1 MKKYATFAFISF
13 TILSLLSWGY
23 KGHRA
28 IALIAQNHLT
38 PKAKTAIAD
47 LLNGESI
54 EDASTWADE
63 LRSDP
68 TYRNTS
74 SWHFLNL
81 PSGLTYKA
89 FTTNIESQKGDNLY
103 VALNRSIHV
112 LSHDTN
118 PIETRREALK
128 FIIHLV
134 GDAHQPMHVAG
145 AADKGGNTVQVRF
158 DNKGTN
164 LHTLWDSRLI
174 DHEGLSDVEMS
185 IDYDKATTEQIKQ
198 WQSDIIMKWL
208 WESYQ
213 ASSKIYATTSTG
225 DKLGDDYYKTNIR
238 IIQGRVQK
246 AGIRLAGLLNEL
258 LKDYKPTTVSNPYPP
273 NVVSADGTYAE
284 TAGIKHIKTK
294 DVGRFIGSDVIVV
307 DTVYSVKDMGSF
319 VLVNLGAEYPNQ
331 IATVVL
337 RGDARTYMNSI
348 QGKPVS
354 FIGRVVEYKGK
365 PQIEVRSLNAMYF
378 PGLRD

>member
-1 MKKYATFAFISF
+1 MKKNLSLVFISL

-38 PKAKTAIAD
+38 PKAKAAVAD
-47 LLNGESI
+47 LLNGESF

-68 TYRNTS
+68 KYRNTS

-89 FTTNIESQKGDNLY
+89 FATNIESQTGDNLY

-112 LSHDTN
+112 LTN
-118 PIETRREALK
+118 ENNAIEMRREALK

-145 AADKGGNTVQVRF
+145 AADKGGNTIQVRF

-174 DHEGLSDVEMS
+174 DHEGLTDVEMS
-185 IDYDKATTEQIKQ
+185 IDYDKATPAQIKQ
-198 WQSDIIMKWL
+198 WQSDNMMQWL

-213 ASSKIYATTSTG
+213 LSSTIYATTNTG
-225 DKLGDDYYKTNIR
+225 SKLGDEYYKSNIKEV
-238 IIQGRVQK
+238 QQRVQL

-258 LKDYKPTTVSNPYPP
+258 LKDYKPSTVPNPYPP
-273 NVVSADGTYAE
+273 TVVSKDGTYAE

-294 DVGRFIGSDVIVV
+294 DVARFIGSDVIVF

-319 VLVNLGAEYPNQ
+319 VLVNLGADYPNQ

-337 RGDARTYMNSI
+337 RGDARTYKTSI
-348 QGKPVS
+348 TGKAVS
-354 FIGRVVEYKGK
+354 FIGKVVNYKGK
-365 PQIEVRSLNAMYF
+365 PQIEVRSPNALYF
-378 PGLRD
+378 PGLKD